1 MRTAL
6 LALCVLL
13 VSGCA
18 GAETASGAGG
28 GSPDIPE
35 SPLRASA
42 APGAPQEFTSR
53 AALPSC
59 GEFSLGHG
67 EKPPPSARSC
77 LASAVG
83 GQGAAELVVTSLTI
97 EGQPIV
103 TYYRTDRDGRIEV
116 FIDSTRDQYGSGWVR
131 LKCQGLAEQLLEPMG
146 CGEAERL

>member
-13 VSGCA
+13 VAGCA
-18 GAETASGAGG
+18 GSETANGAGG
-28 GSPDIPE
+28 GVPDTPE
-35 SPLRASA
+35 SPLRANATSE
-42 APGAPQEFTSR
+42 APQEFTSR
-53 AALPSC
+53 AVLPSC
-59 GEFSLGHG
+59 GEFSLDQG
-67 EKPPPSARSC
+67 EKPPRSARSC

-83 GQGAAELVVTSLTI
+83 GQRAAELILTSLTI

-131 LKCQGLAEQLLEPMG
+131 LKCRGLAETRLEPVG
-146 CGEAERL
+146 CGQAERL